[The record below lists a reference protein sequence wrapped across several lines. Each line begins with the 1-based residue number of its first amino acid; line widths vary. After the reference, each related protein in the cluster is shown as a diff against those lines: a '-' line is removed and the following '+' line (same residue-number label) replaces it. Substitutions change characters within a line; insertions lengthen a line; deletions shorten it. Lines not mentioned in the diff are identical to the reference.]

1 MPIPKRM
8 QNKFLRLPER
18 QPCGLQMFADVA
30 CENTECF
37 ESGGA
42 IVYEYSLEFLSYYEK
57 NPIKKGSSFKE
68 VIILNKF
75 LVKHP

>member
-1 MPIPKRM
+1 
-8 QNKFLRLPER
+8 
-18 QPCGLQMFADVA
+18 MFADVA